1 MYFRCTD
8 CYAATWVQ
16 GVDASAESQTLKCQ
30 TCNRGFTVRG
40 SANLSPDPRA
50 QYETALALAEGNGLD
65 LPTSYSV
72 LLGIMT
78 LEHAMLM
85 RDRGLP
91 AREVTPPAGG
101 PPREAGGGTAAA
113 PPADA
118 KRRQSPSAANVIEYD
133 PAFADAVAHGYVSI
147 QQAIER
153 GDRTKFAKRVAER
166 HGLSES
172 LAFMVAD
179 NKISVMTAIHK
190 SREEVAEVLRPT
202 QVRAW
207 RRALEAAVG
216 ALVLVAVGIYSV
228 HLWSGIEEESRK
240 AEEWTETVTAKIEK
254 TRQPEPEGRRE
265 LLPGEVPKRRV
276 RIEKDTEGR
285 VIEIV
290 GPDPSSVLLAYC
302 ANQEQ
307 AERFHAIELTAA
319 VPPYPGTKLGVFEDG
334 AEVGKRY
341 AIRIRRTIKGRRWVA
356 GDGEKPIAAI
366 VAPVLPEDAPRVPVL
381 RNEPRTKDS

>member
-16 GVDASAESQTLKCQ
+16 SVDASAESQTLKCQ
-30 TCNRGFTVRG
+30 TCNRGFTVRAA
-40 SANLSPDPRA
+40 ANLSPDPRA
-50 QYETALALAEGNGLD
+50 QYETALALAEGNGFD

-78 LEHAMLM
+78 LEHAMVM

-91 AREVTPPAGG
+91 AREVTPPAGDPTTEDG
-101 PPREAGGGTAAA
+101 AAAAA
-113 PPADA
+113 PRADA
-118 KRRQSPSAANVIEYD
+118 KRREIPSAANVIEYD
-133 PAFADAVAHGYVSI
+133 PAFADAVAHGYLST

-153 GDRTKFAKRVAER
+153 GDRTKFAKRAAEL

-179 NKISVMTAIHK
+179 NKISVTTAIHK
-190 SREEVAEVLRPT
+190 SREEVAAVLRPAK
-202 QVRAW
+202 VRTW
-207 RRALEAAVG
+207 KRALVAAVG
-216 ALVLVAVGIYSV
+216 ALVLVAVGIYSL
-228 HLWSGIEEESRK
+228 HLWSGIEEKNRK

-254 TRQPEPEGRRE
+254 NREPEPRGRLER
-265 LLPGEVPKRRV
+265 LPGEVPKRRV
-276 RIEKDTEGR
+276 RIQKDTEGR

-302 ANQEQ
+302 ANQEP

-319 VPPYPGTKLGVFEDG
+319 VPAYPGTKLGVFEDG
-334 AEVGKRY
+334 AEIGKRY
-341 AIRIRRTIKGRRWVA
+341 AIRIRRTINGRRWVA
-356 GDGEKPIAAI
+356 GDGEKPIAAT
-366 VAPVLPEDAPRVPVL
+366 VAPLLPEDAPRVPVL